1 MENAISRKLK
11 YYWFE
16 SQYRLLRW
24 FWSKTETSSKID
36 GYAIVYHH
44 VTDGVVDT
52 IPSCI
57 CKVQIFE
64 QTIKQIQ
71 NEGRKIVS
79 PNEAIQIIQKKSSEP
94 FAIITF
100 DDVPSNFM
108 GEAYPILVKYQAPF
122 TLFITSGFMA
132 KDGYLT
138 EKQVLELAKDPL
150 CTIGGHTV
158 THKKMRYNKD
168 SFLELKRSKEQL
180 EKLIGNN
187 IYCFAY
193 PFGRQSTVS
202 RRNIK
207 EVKRAGYSCAF
218 STIDV
223 KITDL
228 SSQNLFFLPRVVIN

>member
-1 MENAISRKLK
+1 MANAISKKLN

-24 FWSKTETSSKID
+24 FWKKTETGSKID
-36 GYAIVYHH
+36 GYAIVYHY
-44 VTDGVVDT
+44 VTDEVVDT

-57 CKVQIFE
+57 CKVAKFE
-64 QTIKQIQ
+64 QTIQQIQ

-79 PNEAIQIIQKKSSEP
+79 PDEAIHIIQKKSSEP

-100 DDVPSNFM
+100 DDVPSDFM
-108 GEAYPILVKYQAPF
+108 GNAYPILVKYQAPF

-158 THKKMRYNKD
+158 THKKMRYNRD
-168 SFLELKRSKEQL
+168 SFDELKESKERL
-180 EKLIGNN
+180 ENLIGKTV
-187 IYCFAY
+187 YCFAY

-207 EVKRAGYSCAF
+207 EVKRAGYTCAF

-223 KITDL
+223 RITDKTARH
-228 SSQNLFFLPRVVIN
+228 LFFLPRLVIN